1 MLDLSQKL
9 SHLQMVQRHSC
20 DEHHHWSGLLPHIF
34 STRVQTEKKKSIK
47 QTIHFIQNFEL
58 SEKTCNFPVCDRC
71 FSKNILFYLP
81 VSGTS
86 NLVVY
91 EPLVLGLA
99 QRGHQVKY
107 FKQFI
112 CRIFTKIVQVTVVTS
127 FPLNKNVENVTQ
139 IIVNTPSFLSY
150 RETLST
156 LLTGDAELSERFQK
170 LVKFYRSIM
179 QVKQD

>member
-1 MLDLSQKL
+1 ML
-9 SHLQMVQRHSC
+9 
-20 DEHHHWSGLLPHIF
+20 
-34 STRVQTEKKKSIK
+34 
-47 QTIHFIQNFEL
+47 
-58 SEKTCNFPVCDRC
+58 
-71 FSKNILFYLP
+71 SKNILFYLP

-107 FKQFI
+107 FEQFI
-112 CRIFTKIVQVTVVTS
+112 CCRIFTKIVQVTVVTS
-127 FPLNKNVENVTQ
+127 FALNKNVENVTQ
-139 IIVNTPSFLSY
+139 ILVNTPSFLSY